1 MKSTVLVAF
10 GGASPE
16 HEVSVITAVQ
26 VMNALDAAKY
36 DVIPLYVTKA
46 GRWLTGA
53 HLTDLKSYQDLKKIE
68 TASPGCH
75 LRFDETGRVVLAEN
89 AAPGLFSKPK
99 SWPVDVVV
107 PAFHGA
113 DGENGSFQGLFES
126 FNLAYTG
133 SGVMAS
139 SLGMDKSAAKMMAAS
154 VGIPVV
160 PSVTFFEAD
169 WVKDSA
175 AILKD
180 IAALPYP
187 LFVKPVHLGSS
198 IGVMRVDDPA
208 KLSDTIE
215 TAFRYDPKVL
225 VERGITPLME
235 INCAV
240 LGSPE
245 EAIPSVCEQPV
256 NKGDLLSFEDKYLGE
271 RGSGKGMASLDRLI
285 PAPIPDALRDQ
296 IQDLAVKLF
305 KTLNCSGVARLDFLV
320 KTDTN
325 EVFFNE
331 INTIPGSF
339 SFYLWDK
346 TGIPFNALLD
356 RMIEL
361 ARKQHRN
368 KTGRVRS
375 YETNLLSKKS
385 AGGIKGLKFKK

>member
-1 MKSTVLVAF
+1 MKINVLVAY

-16 HEVSVITAVQ
+16 HEVSVITAIQ
-26 VMNALDAAKY
+26 VMSALDESRY
-36 DVIPLYVTKA
+36 EVIPLYISKA
-46 GRWLTGA
+46 GHWFTGA
-53 HLTDLKSYQDLKKIE
+53 VLKDLKNYQNLKVLE
-68 TASPGCH
+68 SAAMPCH
-75 LRFDETGRVVLAEN
+75 LRYNAEGRVVLSEN
-89 AAPGLFSKPK
+89 AAKGLFAKTVSV
-99 SWPVDVVV
+99 PVDVVI

-113 DGENGSFQGLFES
+113 DGENGSFQGLFEA
-126 FNLAYTG
+126 FNLPYTG

-139 SLGMDKSAAKMMAAS
+139 SIGMDKSISKTMAAS
-154 VGIPVV
+154 AGIPVV

-175 AILKD
+175 AIKAK

-198 IGVMRVDDPA
+198 IGVMRVDTPE
-208 KLSDTIE
+208 KLDDTIE

-225 VERGITPLME
+225 VEQGITPLKE
-235 INCAV
+235 INCSV

-245 EAIPSVCEQPV
+245 EAIASVCEQPV
-256 NKGDLLSFEDKYLGE
+256 NKGDLLSFEDKYLNE

-285 PAPIPDALRDQ
+285 PAPIEDSLRDR
-296 IQDLAVKLF
+296 IQAMAVLLF

-320 KTDTN
+320 KTDTG

-331 INTIPGSF
+331 INTIPGSL

-346 TGIPFNALLD
+346 TGVPFPQLLD
-356 RMIEL
+356 RMIDI
-361 ARKQHRN
+361 ARVQHRN